1 MPSYSQ
7 TLKYL
12 NSLEPLGIRPGL
24 KRIRALL
31 KALGNPEKCYPSLH
45 VAGTNGKGSTCAM
58 LESIL
63 TEAGYKVGLYTS
75 PHLIRFNE
83 RIRVSKRD
91 ISDRGLVKC
100 VEAAR
105 NAVKKTG
112 GIKPTFFEFTTA
124 VAFHYFK
131 KQKIDI
137 AVIETGMG
145 GRLDATNVLN
155 PLVSV
160 ITSIGL
166 DHTEYLG
173 ETLKQVAA
181 EKAGIIKKKGIVV
194 TGETKPSALSAIKAA
209 AKGKNAALKL
219 MGRDFRCIGAS
230 SGDFSYSGMGGK
242 LKGLKLNLFGAH
254 QINNAASALAA
265 IEIIQGLGF
274 QIREAHIKNGLKKV
288 LWPGRFEVIR
298 KRPLVILD
306 ACHNPEGAE
315 ALRDALKRVKF
326 NKLILVA
333 GIMADKDIGGILKPL
348 APITDTVIFT
358 APDTPRA
365 AQAALLLEMLKPYSK
380 PALVED
386 TVALACKKA
395 LSLAKPKDAV
405 CITGSIFTIGEA
417 KKYLAKA
424 R

>member
-1 MPSYSQ
+1 MFSYPQ
-7 TLKYL
+7 TLEYL

-24 KRIRALL
+24 VRIRALL
-31 KALGNPEKCYPSLH
+31 KALGNPENRYPSLH

-58 LESIL
+58 LEAIL

-83 RIRVSKRD
+83 RMRVAKRD
-91 ISDRGLVKC
+91 ISDRGLAKC
-100 VEAAR
+100 VD
-105 NAVKKTG
+105 AVRTAMQKTG
-112 GIKPTFFEFTTA
+112 GDKPTFFEFTTA
-124 VAFHYFK
+124 AAFHYFK

-145 GRLDATNVLN
+145 GRLDATNVLT

-173 ETLKQVAA
+173 ETLEQVAA
-181 EKAGIIKKKGIVV
+181 EKAGIIKKNGVV
-194 TGETKPSALSAIKAA
+194 VMGETKPSAISAIKAA
-209 AKGKNAALKL
+209 AKGKNARLKL

-230 SGDFSYSGMGGK
+230 SGDFSYRGMK
-242 LKGLKLNLFGAH
+242 MRLKGLKLNLFGAH
-254 QINNAASALAA
+254 QLNNAAGALAA
-265 IEIIQGLGF
+265 IEILQGLGF
-274 QIREAHIKNGLKKV
+274 QIREAHIKNGLEKV
-288 LWPGRFEVIR
+288 LWPGRFEVAR
-298 KRPLVILD
+298 EMPLVILD
-306 ACHNPEGAE
+306 GCHNPEGAQ
-315 ALRDALKRVKF
+315 ALKDALKRVRF
-326 NKLILVA
+326 NRLILVA
-333 GIMADKDIGGILKPL
+333 GIMADKDISGILKPL
-348 APITDTVIFT
+348 ALAADIVIFT

-365 AQAALLLEMLKPYSK
+365 AQTALLLKMLKPYSK

-386 TVALACKKA
+386 TVALACEKA

-405 CITGSIFTIGEA
+405 CITGSFFTIGEA

>member
-1 MPSYSQ
+1 MPSYPQ

-12 NSLEPLGIRPGL
+12 NSLEPLGIMPGL
-24 KRIRALL
+24 KRIKALL
-31 KALGNPEKCYPSLH
+31 NALGNPQNAYPSLH

-63 TEAGYKVGLYTS
+63 IEAGYKVGLYTS
-75 PHLIRFNE
+75 PHLVRFNE
-83 RIRVSKRD
+83 RIRISKKE
-91 ISDRGLVKC
+91 ISDRRLVGC
-100 VEAAR
+100 VD
-105 NAVKKTG
+105 AVRDAMKKTG
-112 GIKPTFFEFTTA
+112 GNKPTFFEFTTA
-124 VAFHYFK
+124 AAFHYFK

-166 DHTEYLG
+166 DHTEWLG
-173 ETLKQVAA
+173 ETLEQVAF
-181 EKAGIIKKKGIVV
+181 EKAGIIKKNGVV
-194 TGETKPSALSAIKAA
+194 VMGETKPAALSAIKAA
-209 AKGKNAALKL
+209 AKKKNARLKL
-219 MGRDFRCIGAS
+219 MGRDFRCMGAS
-230 SGDFSYSGMGGK
+230 SGDFSYSGMK
-242 LKGLKLNLFGAH
+242 MRLKGLKLNLLGAH

-265 IEIIQGLGF
+265 IEILQGLGF
-274 QIREAHIKNGLKKV
+274 QIRESHIKNGLKKI

-306 ACHNPEGAE
+306 ACHNPDGAE
-315 ALRDALKRVKF
+315 ALGRALKSVKF

-348 APITDTVIFT
+348 ALAADIVIFT

-365 AQAALLLEMLKPYSK
+365 AEAALLLEMLKPYSK
-380 PALVED
+380 PALVEVP
-386 TVALACKKA
+386 VALACKKA

>member
-1 MPSYSQ
+1 MPSYPQ

-12 NSLEPLGIRPGL
+12 NSLSPLVIRPGL
-24 KRIRALL
+24 KRIKALL
-31 KALGNPEKCYPSLH
+31 KTLGNPENGEPSIH

-63 TEAGYKVGLYTS
+63 IEAGYKVGLYTS

-83 RIRVSKRD
+83 RFRVSKKD
-91 ISDRGLVKC
+91 ITDRGLVEC
-100 VEAAR
+100 VEAVR
-105 NAVKKTG
+105 NAMKKAAG
-112 GIKPTFFEFTTA
+112 NKPTFFEFLTA

-131 KQKIDI
+131 KQKVDI

-173 ETLKQVAA
+173 ETLKQVAF
-181 EKAGIIKKKGIVV
+181 EKAGIIKKNGVV
-194 TGETKPSALSAIKAA
+194 VIGETNPSALSAIKAKA
-209 AKGKNAALKL
+209 RNENAALKL
-219 MGRDFRCIGAS
+219 MGRDFRRIGAS
-230 SGDFSYSGMGGK
+230 SGAFSYSGVKRK
-242 LKGLKLNLFGAH
+242 LNGLKLNLFGAH
-254 QINNAASALAA
+254 QLDNAASALAA
-265 IEIIQGLGF
+265 IEILQDLGF
-274 QIREAHIKNGLKKV
+274 QISEAHIKNGLKKI
-288 LWPGRFEVIR
+288 LWPGRFEVVR

-306 ACHNPEGAE
+306 ACHNPGGAE
-315 ALRDALKRVKF
+315 ALRDALKAAKF
-326 NKLILVA
+326 KRLILVL
-333 GIMADKDIGGILKPL
+333 GIMADKDIRGIFKPL
-348 APITDTVIFT
+348 TPIADVVIFT

-365 AQAALLLEMLKPYSK
+365 APAALLLKMLKPYSK

-386 TVALACKKA
+386 TVAIACKKA
-395 LSLAKPKDAV
+395 LSLAGPKDAV
-405 CITGSIFTIGEA
+405 CVTGSIFTIGEA
-417 KKYLAKA
+417 KKYLAKN

>member
-1 MPSYSQ
+1 MPTYPQ

-12 NSLEPLGIRPGL
+12 NSLEPIGIMPGL
-24 KRIRALL
+24 KRIKTLL
-31 KALGNPEKCYPSLH
+31 NALGNPQNAYPSLH

-63 TEAGYKVGLYTS
+63 TEAGYRTGLYTS
-75 PHLIRFNE
+75 PHLIKFNE
-83 RIRVSKRD
+83 RMRVSKKD
-91 ISDRGLVKC
+91 ISDRGLVEC
-100 VEAAR
+100 VEAVR
-105 NAVKKTG
+105 NAVKKAG

-173 ETLKQVAA
+173 ETLEQVAF

-194 TGETKPSALSAIKAA
+194 AGETKPSALSAIKAA
-209 AKGKNAALKL
+209 AKEKNAALKL
-219 MGRDFRCIGAS
+219 IGRDFRCIGAS
-230 SGDFSYSGMGGK
+230 SGNFAYSGMK
-242 LKGLKLNLFGAH
+242 RRLKGLKLNLFGAH
-254 QINNAASALAA
+254 QINNAACALAA
-265 IEIIQGLGF
+265 IEMLQDFGF
-274 QIREAHIKNGLKKV
+274 QISESHIKNGLKKV
-288 LWPGRFEVIR
+288 LWPGRFEVVR
-298 KRPLVILD
+298 KRPLVLLD
-306 ACHNPEGAE
+306 ACHNPDGAE
-315 ALRDALKRVKF
+315 ALSRALKRVRF

-333 GIMADKDIGGILKPL
+333 GIMADKDISGILKPL
-348 APITDTVIFT
+348 ALITDTVIFT

-365 AQAALLLEMLKPYSK
+365 APSALLLEMLKPYSK
-380 PALVED
+380 PALVEVP
-386 TVALACKKA
+386 VALACKKA
-395 LSLAKPKDAV
+395 LSLAKPEDAV